1 MTALA
6 VIEDFNVVEDFG
18 SGVGSAGE
26 LASVDQFQFEGAPE
40 AFHGS
45 VVVAVTA
52 SAHGGDQTGRL
63 QGCPKVPGGVLNTP
77 VGVEKQSGWRR
88 TMQGRHGE
96 SCQDQGGVNCLAH
109 GPADDFA
116 AVEVQN
122 AGEIEPTLVGENV
135 GDIGD
140 PDLVGCS
147 SLWGFYQEIGSNW
160 VIVVAVGG
168 LDPVAALLASTNA
181 PTFHETGNS
190 VASMSKPKV
199 TEFFDDSGRTVGLA
213 AFGVD
218 GRDLLNQCL
227 ILERTGPW
235 ALTSPI
241 PVIEPA
247 GRNLEVAA
255 KHRDGMV
262 GSHCVNPFVAFP
274 DGSERMP
281 NVFFRMSRCSCKWRI
296 SRRAASS

>member
-1 MTALA
+1 
-6 VIEDFNVVEDFG
+6 
-18 SGVGSAGE
+18 
-26 LASVDQFQFEGAPE
+26 
-40 AFHGS
+40 
-45 VVVAVTA
+45 
-52 SAHGGDQTGRL
+52 
-63 QGCPKVPGGVLNTP
+63 
-77 VGVEKQSGWRR
+77 
-88 TMQGRHGE
+88 MQGRHGE

-109 GPADDFA
+109 GPADDSA

-122 AGEIEPTLVGENV
+122 ACEIEPTLVGENV

-147 SLWGFYQEIGSNW
+147 GLWGFCEEIGSNW
-160 VIVVAVGG
+160 VIMVAVGG

-181 PTFHETGNS
+181 PALHETGNS

-199 TEFFDDSGRTVGLA
+199 TEFVDDSGRTVGLA

-227 ILERTGPW
+227 ILQRTGPW

-247 GRNLEVAA
+247 GRNLEVGA

-262 GSHCVNPFVAFP
+262 GSHRVNPLVAFP

>member
-96 SCQDQGGVNCLAH
+96 SCQDQGGVNCLTH

-247 GRNLEVAA
+247 GRNLEVGA
-255 KHRDGMV
+255 KRRDGMV
-262 GSHCVNPFVAFP
+262 GSHRVNPFVAFP

>member
-1 MTALA
+1 
-6 VIEDFNVVEDFG
+6 
-18 SGVGSAGE
+18 
-26 LASVDQFQFEGAPE
+26 
-40 AFHGS
+40 
-45 VVVAVTA
+45 
-52 SAHGGDQTGRL
+52 
-63 QGCPKVPGGVLNTP
+63 
-77 VGVEKQSGWRR
+77 
-88 TMQGRHGE
+88 MQGRHGE
-96 SCQDQGGVNCLAH
+96 SCQDEGGVNCLTH

-147 SLWGFYQEIGSNW
+147 GLWGFYQEIGSNW

-168 LDPVAALLASTNA
+168 LDPVAALLASTDA
-181 PTFHETGNS
+181 LALHETGNS

-199 TEFFDDSGRTVGLA
+199 TEFVDDSGRTVGLA

-227 ILERTGPW
+227 ILQRTGPW
-235 ALTSPI
+235 TLTSPI

-247 GRNLEVAA
+247 GRNLEVGA
-255 KHRDGMV
+255 KRRDGMV
-262 GSHCVNPFVAFP
+262 GPHRVNPLVAFP

>member
-1 MTALA
+1 M
-6 VIEDFNVVEDFG
+6 
-18 SGVGSAGE
+18 
-26 LASVDQFQFEGAPE
+26 
-40 AFHGS
+40 
-45 VVVAVTA
+45 
-52 SAHGGDQTGRL
+52 
-63 QGCPKVPGGVLNTP
+63 
-77 VGVEKQSGWRR
+77 
-88 TMQGRHGE
+88 
-96 SCQDQGGVNCLAH
+96 
-109 GPADDFA
+109 
-116 AVEVQN
+116 
-122 AGEIEPTLVGENV
+122 
-135 GDIGD
+135 
-140 PDLVGCS
+140 
-147 SLWGFYQEIGSNW
+147 
-160 VIVVAVGG
+160 IVVAVGG

-199 TEFFDDSGRTVGLA
+199 TEFVDDSGRTVGLA

-262 GSHCVNPFVAFP
+262 GSHRVNPFVAFP